1 MSKETVLILKE
12 ISISGYIVS
21 LLFMAISVFLFFK
34 YKINVII
41 GEMSGITV
49 QKQIK
54 EIREKNNFVQKTDSY
69 EKLQKN
75 VVTTFLDDKDME
87 TTILSKDFE
96 CVEDNYDATMILYDA
111 KENFTIEKNVEI
123 IHTSEIIAL

>member
-111 KENFTIEKNVEI
+111 KENFTIEKSVEI